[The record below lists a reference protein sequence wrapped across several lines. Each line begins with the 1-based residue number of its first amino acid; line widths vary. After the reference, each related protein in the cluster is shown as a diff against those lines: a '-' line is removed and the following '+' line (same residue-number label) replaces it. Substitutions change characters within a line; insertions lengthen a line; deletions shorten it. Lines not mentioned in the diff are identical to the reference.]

1 MTIQRISGLL
11 FLSIAFHLLAA
22 QSFASRPHFN
32 SREFAGTYIIGNP
45 SYAACLH
52 LDAKGNFR
60 TFDAKGSGHISPNGR
75 CNHKNGG
82 SGTYVFS
89 HGVLKFTLLKF
100 TRWQHSFAVNE
111 PKSTFTMLPVRWSGR
126 LYLLDED
133 TLADFAN
140 AINLGLEP
148 RRSLITENYY
158 GQFYLRT
165 GDETKE
171 VSGAPSLPVKW
182 SSLLLKNPVEA
193 QVTKVEVGCSY
204 LMLTIDKGS
213 GAGLKPEMRLI
224 RENAAEPSL
233 SFDPLIVFVEKNSAR
248 LQARGEWK
256 VGDKLTTR
264 FTATQL
270 Q

>member
-1 MTIQRISGLL
+1 MSGLL
-11 FLSIAFHLLAA
+11 FLSIAFHLLAI
-22 QSFASRPHFN
+22 QSFANPTHFN

-52 LDAKGNFR
+52 LDAKGIFR
-60 TFDAKGSGHISPNGR
+60 IFDAKGSGHISPDGN
-75 CNHKNGG
+75 CNYKRGG

-89 HGVLKFTLLKF
+89 QGVLKFTVLKYI
-100 TRWQHSFAVNE
+100 RSHHSLAGNKPE
-111 PKSTFTMLPVRWSGR
+111 RSTFVMFPLRWSGR
-126 LYLLDED
+126 LYLLDKD

-171 VSGAPSLPVKW
+171 VSGTPSLPVKW